1 MFHATW
7 RLALVGAV
15 LAAAACSKS
24 DRGASRGNEMGDSM
38 GMSSGGNMSSMS
50 GMSDGVEYTVVL
62 KSRWTNDRFPFEYP
76 TAGALTGPHFS
87 GLIGASHSG
96 SYAVFAPGSRPT
108 AGLERLSEEGKHS
121 PLDEEI
127 RSAIAAGSAGVLFE
141 SGALRDF
148 GDSLVATVRVDAD
161 HPMVS
166 LVAMIAPSPD
176 WFTGVSNVNL
186 MENGSWVS
194 SRTLD
199 LWAYDSG
206 GDDGTTYKAADQDN
220 NPKKPTS
227 QATTRHFA
235 PRGTALPVGVVTITR
250 K

>member
-1 MFHATW
+1 MINATW
-7 RLALVGAV
+7 RSALLSAVV
-15 LAAAACSKS
+15 LAAAACSKGQGS
-24 DRGASRGNEMGDSM
+24 TSRGNAMGDSM
-38 GMSSGGNMSSMS
+38 SMSNMSSMS
-50 GMSDGVEYTVVL
+50 GLSDGVEYTVVL

-76 TAGALTGPHFS
+76 AAGALTGPHFS
-87 GLIGASHSG
+87 GLIGASHNA
-96 SYAVFAPGSRPT
+96 SYAVFATGTRPS

-127 RSAIAAGSAGVLFE
+127 RGAIGAGSAGALFE

-148 GDSLVATVRVDAD
+148 GDSLVATVRVDTD
-161 HPMVS
+161 HPLVS

-186 MENGSWVS
+186 MENGAWVN

-206 GDDGTTYKAADQDN
+206 GDDGTTYKAVDRDN
-220 NPKKPTS
+220 HPKKPTS
-227 QATTRHFA
+227 QASPRHFA
-235 PRGTALPVGVVTITR
+235 PSGTPLAVGTVTITR